1 MKTVRNLAVASL
13 VAIGLVG
20 PAGAA
25 GNLTT
30 GATQVKIDLTPDKK
44 FSTTAIEMETGKS
57 YQLSI
62 TQLGTSE
69 MQFHAP
75 DLFGN
80 SYIFQVVVDG
90 KEIKTSGVRFL
101 EFDEGG
107 TIRIDLVPIRI
118 GAFKYWVQGQEG
130 TMSGTVTVK

>member
-1 MKTVRNLAVASL
+1 MTLVRNLALAGL
-13 VAIGLVG
+13 VAVGLAG

-30 GATQVKIDLTPDKK
+30 GATTIKIDLTPDKK
-44 FSTTAIEMETGKS
+44 FSTTAIEMETGKA
-57 YQLSI
+57 YNLDI
-62 TQLGTSE
+62 TQRGTTE

-80 SYIFQVVVDG
+80 SYIFQIVIEG
-90 KEIKTSGVRFL
+90 KEIKPTGLRFL

-107 TIRIDLVPIRI
+107 TIRVHLVPIRI
-118 GAFKYWVQGQEG
+118 GAFKYWVQGQEA
-130 TMSGTVTVK
+130 TMTGTVTVK

>member
-1 MKTVRNLAVASL
+1 MKTVRNLAIASMVA
-13 VAIGLVG
+13 VGLAG

-30 GATQVKIDLTPDKK
+30 GATTIKIDMTPDKK

-57 YQLSI
+57 YNLAI

-80 SYIFQVVVDG
+80 SYIFQVVVEG

-107 TIRIDLVPIRI
+107 TITINLVPVRI
-118 GAFKYWVQGQEG
+118 GSFKYYVLGQEG
-130 TMSGTVTVK
+130 TMTGTVTVK

>member
-1 MKTVRNLAVASL
+1 MKLARTLVLACMVAVG
-13 VAIGLVG
+13 VAGS
-20 PAGAA
+20 AGAA

-30 GATQVKIDLTPDKK
+30 GAVAIKIDMTPDKK

-57 YQLSI
+57 YNLDI
-62 TQLGTSE
+62 TQLGTTE

-90 KEIKTSGVRFL
+90 KEIKTNGVRFL
-101 EFDEGG
+101 EFDEAG
-107 TIRIDLVPIRI
+107 TIRLNIVPIRI
-118 GAFKYWVQGQEG
+118 GSFKYYVLGQEG
-130 TMSGTVTVK
+130 TMTGTVTVK